1 MQQHSLKSP
10 QGSKKNRKRVG
21 RGDSSGSGSYSGKGM
36 KGQKSRS
43 GGGVRPGFEGGQLP
57 LIKKLSALRG
67 FNNIFRREFIPINLN
82 TISKLY
88 EKDNEISPETLVE
101 KNVLKDTKSPI
112 KILGDGEINFSGLT
126 TGQKMTKE
134 IETLPTYYRTK
145 IECEKNL
152 KRLKGNKNLKLIDS
166 FNGEKS
172 VIITDN
178 KPLVN
183 KKRIVVNAFQCL
195 EIAY

>member
-112 KILGDGEINFSGLT
+112 KILGDGEINFSVKVT
-126 TGQKMTKE
+126 AHKFSRSAKD
-134 IETLPTYYRTK
+134 K
-145 IECEKNL
+145 IIAAGGTVQE
-152 KRLKGNKNLKLIDS
+152 
-166 FNGEKS
+166 
-172 VIITDN
+172 
-178 KPLVN
+178 
-183 KKRIVVNAFQCL
+183 L
-195 EIAY
+195 E

>member
-112 KILGDGEINFSGLT
+112 KILGDGEINFSVKVT
-126 TGQKMTKE
+126 AHKFSRSAKD
-134 IETLPTYYRTK
+134 K
-145 IECEKNL
+145 IISAGGTIQE
-152 KRLKGNKNLKLIDS
+152 
-166 FNGEKS
+166 
-172 VIITDN
+172 
-178 KPLVN
+178 
-183 KKRIVVNAFQCL
+183 L
-195 EIAY
+195 E

>member
-10 QGSKKNRKRVG
+10 EGSKKNRKRVG

-67 FNNIFRREFIPINLN
+67 FNNIFRREFIPINLS

-88 EKDNEISPETLVE
+88 EKDSQISPETLVD
-101 KNVLKDTKSPI
+101 KNVLKNTNSPI
-112 KILGDGEINFSGLT
+112 KILGEGEINFSVNVTAHKFSRSAKDKIIAAGGT
-126 TGQKMTKE
+126 VQE
-134 IETLPTYYRTK
+134 IE
-145 IECEKNL
+145 
-152 KRLKGNKNLKLIDS
+152 
-166 FNGEKS
+166 
-172 VIITDN
+172 
-178 KPLVN
+178 
-183 KKRIVVNAFQCL
+183 
-195 EIAY
+195 

>member
-67 FNNIFRREFIPINLN
+67 LNNIFRREFIPINLN

-88 EKDNEISPETLVE
+88 ETDNEISPETLVE

-112 KILGDGEINFSGLT
+112 KILGDGEINFSVKVT
-126 TGQKMTKE
+126 AHKFSRSAKD
-134 IETLPTYYRTK
+134 K
-145 IECEKNL
+145 IIAAGGTIQE
-152 KRLKGNKNLKLIDS
+152 
-166 FNGEKS
+166 
-172 VIITDN
+172 
-178 KPLVN
+178 
-183 KKRIVVNAFQCL
+183 L
-195 EIAY
+195 E

>member
-67 FNNIFRREFIPINLN
+67 FNNIFRREFVPINLN

-88 EKDNEISPETLVE
+88 EKDNEISPDTLVE

-112 KILGDGEINFSGLT
+112 KILGDGEINFSVKVT
-126 TGQKMTKE
+126 AHKFSRSAKD
-134 IETLPTYYRTK
+134 K
-145 IECEKNL
+145 IIAAGGTIQE
-152 KRLKGNKNLKLIDS
+152 
-166 FNGEKS
+166 
-172 VIITDN
+172 
-178 KPLVN
+178 
-183 KKRIVVNAFQCL
+183 L
-195 EIAY
+195 E

>member
-10 QGSKKNRKRVG
+10 EGSKKNRKRVG

-112 KILGDGEINFSGLT
+112 KILGDGEINFPVKVTAHKFSRSA
-126 TGQKMTKE
+126 KD
-134 IETLPTYYRTK
+134 K
-145 IECEKNL
+145 IIAAGGTIQE
-152 KRLKGNKNLKLIDS
+152 
-166 FNGEKS
+166 
-172 VIITDN
+172 
-178 KPLVN
+178 
-183 KKRIVVNAFQCL
+183 L
-195 EIAY
+195 E

>member
-67 FNNIFRREFIPINLN
+67 FNNIFRREFIRINLN

-112 KILGDGEINFSGLT
+112 KILGDGEINFSIKVT
-126 TGQKMTKE
+126 AHKFSRSAKD
-134 IETLPTYYRTK
+134 K
-145 IECEKNL
+145 IIAAGGTIQE
-152 KRLKGNKNLKLIDS
+152 
-166 FNGEKS
+166 
-172 VIITDN
+172 
-178 KPLVN
+178 
-183 KKRIVVNAFQCL
+183 L
-195 EIAY
+195 E

>member
-112 KILGDGEINFSGLT
+112 KILGDGEINFSVKVT
-126 TGQKMTKE
+126 AHKFSRSAKD
-134 IETLPTYYRTK
+134 K
-145 IECEKNL
+145 I
-152 KRLKGNKNLKLIDS
+152 IAA
-166 FNGEKS
+166 GE
-172 VIITDN
+172 
-178 KPLVN
+178 P
-183 KKRIVVNAFQCL
+183 
-195 EIAY
+195 

>member
-82 TISKLY
+82 AS
-88 EKDNEISPETLVE
+88 S
-101 KNVLKDTKSPI
+101 
-112 KILGDGEINFSGLT
+112 SGLGT
-126 TGQKMTKE
+126 AWR
-134 IETLPTYYRTK
+134 ET
-145 IECEKNL
+145 C
-152 KRLKGNKNLKLIDS
+152 
-166 FNGEKS
+166 
-172 VIITDN
+172 
-178 KPLVN
+178 VN
-183 KKRIVVNAFQCL
+183 PAFIL
-195 EIAY
+195 FAT

>member
-67 FNNIFRREFIPINLN
+67 FNNIFRREFVPINLN

-112 KILGDGEINFSGLT
+112 KILGDGEINFSVKVT
-126 TGQKMTKE
+126 AHKFSRSAKD
-134 IETLPTYYRTK
+134 K
-145 IECEKNL
+145 IIAAGGTIQE
-152 KRLKGNKNLKLIDS
+152 
-166 FNGEKS
+166 
-172 VIITDN
+172 
-178 KPLVN
+178 
-183 KKRIVVNAFQCL
+183 L
-195 EIAY
+195 E

>member
-88 EKDNEISPETLVE
+88 EKDNEISPDTLVE

-112 KILGDGEINFSGLT
+112 KILGDGEINFSVKVT
-126 TGQKMTKE
+126 AHKFSRSAKD
-134 IETLPTYYRTK
+134 K
-145 IECEKNL
+145 IIAAGGTIQE
-152 KRLKGNKNLKLIDS
+152 
-166 FNGEKS
+166 
-172 VIITDN
+172 
-178 KPLVN
+178 
-183 KKRIVVNAFQCL
+183 L
-195 EIAY
+195 E